1 MKTDT
6 NIQFIKGVGERRAK
20 LLGRLGISDAGG
32 LLRFFPRDY
41 EDFSAVIPIREA
53 PEDSD
58 VCIRATVLNKPQVN
72 MAKTGITIYKA
83 DVTDGD
89 SQMQVTIF
97 NSQYAAAK
105 LVPGREL
112 LFYGKVKKNFIYTE
126 MNSPQIEEAG
136 SGERIRPVYP
146 LTLGL
151 TSRII
156 EKIVANAFE
165 LCAGDLTDTLPE
177 AVRAYY
183 GLLPTRDAL
192 RLMHFPSSTQDLLDA
207 RRTLVFEE
215 LLTLQLGLLMRR
227 GVNRVKAGCVLTR
240 DYSAEFTASLPFTLT
255 SAQSR
260 AVAESCADMTKKWPM
275 NRLLQGDVG
284 SGKTA
289 VAAALINS
297 AVKNGFQCA
306 LMAPTEI
313 LAQQHS
319 DTLKNLFENTG
330 TDIRLLTGSVPAAEK
345 KKIKA
350 AAASGEAQ
358 LLIGTHA
365 LLEKD
370 VEFAKLGLVVTDEQ
384 HRFGVAQRGAL
395 SAKGENPHILV
406 MSATPIP
413 RTLAMII
420 YGDLDI
426 SILDELPPGRQKIK
440 TYTVDSSKRQRAY
453 RYIAD
458 HLDSGRQGY
467 IVCPLVEE
475 GESELAAAETFA
487 KGLADGFFRQYR
499 VGLLHGRLRPS
510 QKEAVM
516 RDFAAG
522 KVQLLVSTTVI
533 EVGVDVPNAVIMLI
547 ENAERFGLSQ
557 LHQLRG
563 RIGRGEYQSTCIL
576 VSDAENEQ
584 ARRRLQK
591 MVETSDGFEIADEDL
606 KLRGP
611 GQFFGKRQHGLPEL
625 KIADFYADMAVL
637 KTTGKAAK
645 HLYAAD
651 AGLEKDENAG
661 LRRAVEELFRS
672 ADAQDF

>member
-1 MKTDT
+1 LKTDT

-20 LLGRLGISDAGG
+20 LLGKLGIRDAGD

-41 EDFSAVIPIREA
+41 EDFSAVVPIREA
-53 PEDSD
+53 PEDKD
-58 VCIRATVLNKPQVN
+58 VCIRATVLAQPQAN
-72 MAKTGITIYKA
+72 ATKAGITIYKTE
-83 DVTDGD
+83 VSDGD
-89 SQMQVTIF
+89 SRMQVTIF
-97 NSQYAAAK
+97 NSKYAAAK
-105 LVPGREL
+105 LVPGRKL
-112 LFYGKVKKNFIYTE
+112 LFYGKIKRNFICTE
-126 MNSPQIEEAG
+126 MSSPQMEEAG

-156 EKIVANAFE
+156 EKIVANVFE
-165 LCAGDLTDTLPE
+165 LCAEDLKDTLPE

-183 GLLPTRDAL
+183 GLLPTREAL
-192 RLMHFPSSTQDLLDA
+192 RLMHFPGDMEQLAQA

-227 GVNRVKAGCVLTR
+227 GVNRIKAGCVLTR
-240 DYSAEFTASLPFTLT
+240 DCSAEFIASLPFTLT
-255 SAQSR
+255 GAQSR
-260 AVAESCADMTKKWPM
+260 AVKEACADMAKKWPM

-289 VAAALINS
+289 VAAALMYS

-319 DTLKNLFENTG
+319 NTLKTLFENTG

-358 LLIGTHA
+358 LLVGTHA

-384 HRFGVAQRGAL
+384 HRFGVAQRGSL

-458 HLDSGRQGY
+458 HLDNGRQGY

-475 GESELAAAETFA
+475 GENELAAAETFA
-487 KGLADGFFRQYR
+487 ESLANGFFRQYR

-516 RDFAAG
+516 RDFAVG

-563 RIGRGEYQSTCIL
+563 RIGRGEHQSTCIL

-584 ARRRLQK
+584 ARRRLRK
-591 MVETSDGFEIADEDL
+591 MAETADGFEIADEDL

-637 KTTGKAAK
+637 KTTAKAAK
-645 HLYAAD
+645 HLYASD
-651 AGLEKDENAG
+651 AGLEKPENAG
-661 LRRAVEELFRS
+661 LRRAVAELFRS
-672 ADAQDF
+672 AGAQDF